1 MKIVAATHN
10 KGKIREFQRILGRL
24 GFETVSQNDVGIY
37 AQPEENGITFEENAI
52 IKANAVAELCDC
64 AVMADDSG
72 LCVEALDGR
81 PGVYSARYAGDGAT
95 DSQRVEKLLSEMKDK
110 TNRNA
115 KFVSAIAFIMPDGEQ
130 ITVTGETFG
139 TIAYEPSGSDGFG
152 YDPIFVSEDLG
163 KTFAEASSEEK
174 DSVSHR
180 GRALDKL
187 YNILKEKFNS

>member
-24 GFETVSQNDVGIY
+24 GFETVSPNDVGIY

-52 IKANAVAELCDC
+52 IKANAVAELCDF

-72 LCVEALDGR
+72 LCVEALDGC